1 MLTSSDWF
9 RGKLFL
15 KERELQAT
23 MQVAER
29 RLQQVEKADQIGR
42 LGEKK
47 LETKMFDPI
56 SYNFYGF

>member
-1 MLTSSDWF
+1 LLQHGVDWFDF

-29 RLQQVEKADQIGR
+29 RLQQVEKAD
-42 LGEKK
+42 LG
-47 LETKMFDPI
+47 
-56 SYNFYGF
+56 